1 MVNIE
6 ITINMEGI
14 QKLKC
19 TSCGTSFMS
28 ETDQSKC
35 PTCLEESQNKATSN
49 ESGSHFGCGCG
60 HSH

>member
-1 MVNIE
+1 
-6 ITINMEGI
+6 MEGI